1 MTKLTK
7 SERFLLNE
15 VDSCPDKVA
24 RLAGLRQAAVAG
36 RNGLS
41 YRGFS
46 TVLQRLEDGNLLG
59 RTDTGDLT
67 LTFGGMTAMRA
78 NGMQVQE

>member
-24 RLAGLRQAAVAG
+24 RVSGLRQAAVAG
-36 RNGLS
+36 RDGLT

-46 TVLQRLEDGNLLG
+46 TVLRRLEDGNLLG
-59 RTDTGDLT
+59 RTDEGHLA
-67 LTFGGMTAMRA
+67 LTFAGMMAMRA
-78 NGMQVQE
+78 NGMEVQ